1 MRGRKPTL
9 TEEKIKEFKK
19 AIKCGMNIEGAC
31 CQAGISIDAYY
42 RYAKKYPDFRKEIKV
57 LQNTVKCAAQIMI
70 ARAVHNGDLRMCRW
84 VLEEDRRLKDIRE
97 RMRLIRAQRKRLE
110 AEQKAIEENGVIS
123 LSPIDLND
131 WAAEQNAAFMGEQEC
146 TDLSDT

>member
-1 MRGRKPTL
+1 
-9 TEEKIKEFKK
+9 
-19 AIKCGMNIEGAC
+19 
-31 CQAGISIDAYY
+31 
-42 RYAKKYPDFRKEIKV
+42 
-57 LQNTVKCAAQIMI
+57 MI

-84 VLEEDRRLKDIRE
+84 VLEEDRRLYDIRE

-146 TDLSDT
+146 TDSSDT